1 MLGVQPML
9 GRWFTAAED
18 RPGRPLMIVLSHA
31 AWQEEFGSDPNVL
44 GQALSVNG
52 EPGTVIGVMPPRFG
66 FPVNQQLWTNLRAA
80 PGDPRLRLADRL
92 EMVGKLKPGV
102 TLSQARAEFDML
114 AASMARMW
122 PETNKGFDRMSI
134 EKFALAYAGGGT
146 QPLLYLMLAMT
157 VFILALA
164 CVNVASML
172 LGRASQRTR
181 ELAVRAAVGA
191 GRGRLIRQLLAEA
204 LLIAALG
211 SVGGL
216 LLTMEGVRLLQY
228 YLVEKLAVPS
238 WFDFRVD
245 ERVVAIA
252 VLATIAAGFL
262 AGIVPALQASRIDLN
277 TALKDDSRTAA
288 GMGGS
293 RLSRWLVGAQIAFST
308 MLLVAAGVL
317 TLTIY
322 QTRKANLRYD
332 PTGSSP
338 GGSRSRR
345 GPSPAPEARAL
356 LLPDADP
363 APAVRARRGIGGGH
377 QPQFHRPGGRHAG
390 GARGR
395 RLCP

>member
-1 MLGVQPML
+1 
-9 GRWFTAAED
+9 
-18 RPGRPLMIVLSHA
+18 
-31 AWQEEFGSDPNVL
+31 
-44 GQALSVNG
+44 
-52 EPGTVIGVMPPRFG
+52 
-66 FPVNQQLWTNLRAA
+66 
-80 PGDPRLRLADRL
+80 
-92 EMVGKLKPGV
+92 
-102 TLSQARAEFDML
+102 ML
-114 AASMARMW
+114 AAVLARMW

-332 PTGSSP
+332 PDRLLTGRIEVQEGTQP
-338 GGSRSRR
+338 T
-345 GPSPAPEARAL
+345 PEARSL
-356 LLPDADP
+356 FYRTLIQRLQ
-363 APAVRARRGIGGGH
+363 VRARCGIGGGH

-390 GARGR
+390 GARGL